1 MTEVDRILD
10 QLQRAFDG
18 DAWYGPSLNDALD
31 GVDAR
36 QAVRRPIA
44 EGHNIAEIA
53 QHAAVWTREIARRLR
68 TGVAQDLEE
77 PDWTETTALD
87 EEEWAAL
94 LDGLDAAHA
103 GLVAEVTRLTDA
115 DLERMIGDERDRA
128 LGSGISRYV
137 MLHGLVQHHVYH
149 AGQIALLRKA

>member
-36 QAVRRPIA
+36 QAVKRPIA
-44 EGHNIAEIA
+44 EGHNIAEITR
-53 QHAAVWTREIARRLR
+53 HAAAWTREIARRLR
-68 TGVAQDLEE
+68 SGVAQDLEE
-77 PDWTETTALD
+77 PDWTETAAITD
-87 EEEWAAL
+87 DEWAAL
-94 LDGLDAAHA
+94 QDALDAAHA
-103 GLVAEVTRLTDA
+103 ALVAEVERLTDA

-149 AGQIALLRKA
+149 AGQISLLRKA